1 MKLLWPLE
9 KDFPKLW
16 YKFWQVIYILWYW
29 HVSSQLIISRFA
41 SLFFESIEWCPAN
54 INFCKKK
61 ERYVWSKT
69 STSTLSMD
77 MKRQIIKVIPPP
89 PPTPPAFFFFI
100 WALRDQ
106 VQCKQSNIT
115 KPKQLKEQ
123 EKIITQIERTT
134 ELMWR
139 GGGLFLIIYLFLIPN
154 ITEWF
159 KPKRVI
165 IWCQSCLSEFLEGF
179 LRFSSNFLLVFC
191 MNWSL

>member
-1 MKLLWPLE
+1 
-9 KDFPKLW
+9 
-16 YKFWQVIYILWYW
+16 
-29 HVSSQLIISRFA
+29 
-41 SLFFESIEWCPAN
+41 
-54 INFCKKK
+54 
-61 ERYVWSKT
+61 
-69 STSTLSMD
+69 

-89 PPTPPAFFFFI
+89 PPTPPAFFFFFFI

-154 ITEWF
+154 ITE
-159 KPKRVI
+159 
-165 IWCQSCLSEFLEGF
+165 
-179 LRFSSNFLLVFC
+179 
-191 MNWSL
+191 